1 MNAAGP
7 SGRPSRLPCR
17 GAGASFT
24 RAVFL
29 QLFNVAKLVKPDP
42 FFTSAALVAAAVIVQ
57 VALGIWTLLSVA
69 ALPLALV
76 HQASAMITGLSIIRF
91 MKAIVRSDIARKCG
105 HVRFLTQLRH
115 ERLVFAA
122 TRDAVLAGRLC

>member
-76 HQASAMITGLSIIRF
+76 HQASAMIT
-91 MKAIVRSDIARKCG
+91 
-105 HVRFLTQLRH
+105 LTL
-115 ERLVFAA
+115 
-122 TRDAVLAGRLC
+122 AVIHASTAVPPKVSGRREPSLP